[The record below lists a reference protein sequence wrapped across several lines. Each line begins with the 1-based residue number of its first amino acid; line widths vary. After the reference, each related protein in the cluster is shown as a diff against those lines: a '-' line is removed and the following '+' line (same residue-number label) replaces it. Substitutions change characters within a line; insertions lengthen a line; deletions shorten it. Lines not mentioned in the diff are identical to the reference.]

1 MMMVAAFMPYDRVGK
16 IEVGEEGWD
25 AGQVDRLRRVL
36 VVGRVVGAVCQV
48 LFALRSV
55 VTLSEKM
62 SDHAFQA
69 VENWK
74 VGDILHAALNSPHSR
89 LGDVQ
94 HRIAGCLGSRLWR
107 L

>member
-1 MMMVAAFMPYDRVGK
+1 M
-16 IEVGEEGWD
+16 GEKGWN
-25 AGQVDRLRRVL
+25 AGHVKRLRRVL

-55 VTLSEKM
+55 VTLPEEM
-62 SDHAFQA
+62 SDDGFEEQ
-69 VENWK
+69 ENWK
-74 VGDILHAALNSPHSR
+74 MRDILHAAFNSPHSR

-107 L
+107 